1 MLGMRW
7 GGNRFLSKAGR
18 GAAGF
23 AAAALAGCIHV
34 HPFEVPADVQA
45 VSVEIDG
52 YGKKK
57 TNSACI

>member
-23 AAAALAGCIHV
+23 AAALAGCIHV